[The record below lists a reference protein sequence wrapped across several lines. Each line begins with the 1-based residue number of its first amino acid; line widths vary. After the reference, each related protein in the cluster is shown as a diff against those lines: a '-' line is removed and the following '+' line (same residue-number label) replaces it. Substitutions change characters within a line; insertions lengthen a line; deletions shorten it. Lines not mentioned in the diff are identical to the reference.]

1 MTIDSPAKIT
11 DATMNGNPFQVG
23 DRVEHPQFG
32 LATVRE
38 VIGQRICAEYDDG
51 QQHGPV
57 MHTYLSAPANDNHP
71 ADTRPKTTILKLTGT
86 AALPQL
92 EFVYGKT
99 RVRKYISTLFAPGGG
114 GKSSLLV
121 AEALDMVTGRD
132 LLGVGHKKKIRVW
145 YINTEDPPDLIQRQ
159 FETAAALHR
168 ITNDDVGDRL
178 MWSSG
183 RDSNFVV
190 ATEDKRTGFRI
201 NHPVVEGI
209 AQVGGEFQPDAIII
223 DPFVSTHGV
232 SENDNG
238 AIQQVAT
245 LWVTIADRLNC
256 AIDLA
261 HHVVKSEGPVTANS
275 GRGGGAL
282 KDKARIVR
290 VINPLTEEQAKKWNI
305 PEGLRREYFNAVID
319 KGNLSKVGASA
330 WYHIENVPLGNGDG
344 LTRPQEF
351 APAVRRWMAPD
362 ASAEERAEMTLAAV
376 EQGQIAAI
384 LVGIGNRE
392 CRYNYQ
398 SANWAGNE
406 IASVLGI
413 GLDDGKRMTPE
424 RTRVQAILD
433 ALITLGRLVKVS
445 RIDHLKRKPFEHVEI
460 ANQKIVASGF
470 SICATLRNP
479 AQPPL

>member
-1 MTIDSPAKIT
+1 MTTTAVEAD
-11 DATMNGNPFQVG
+11 NPYQAG
-23 DRVEHPQFG
+23 DRVKHQQFG
-32 LATVRE
+32 FATVRE
-38 VIGQRICAEYDDG
+38 VIGARVCADYDDG
-51 QQHGPV
+51 EQHSPV
-57 MHTYLSAPANDNHP
+57 LHTFLSPANDNTIG
-71 ADTRPKTTILKLTGT
+71 DGRPKTTILQLSGT
-86 AALPQL
+86 ETLPQL

-99 RVRKYISTLFAPGGG
+99 RVRKYISTIYAPGGG
-114 GKSSLLV
+114 GKTALLT

-132 LLGVGHKKKIRVW
+132 LLGVGHKKRTRVW
-145 YINTEDPPDLIQRQ
+145 YVNTEDPPELIQRQ

-168 ITNDDVGDRL
+168 ITNDDIGGRL

-183 RDSNFVV
+183 RESNFVV

-209 AQVGGEFQPDAIII
+209 AQIGGEFKPDAIII

-232 SENDNG
+232 SENDNN

-275 GRGGGAL
+275 GRGGSAL

-290 VINPLTEEQAKKWNI
+290 VINPLTEDQAKRWNI

-319 KGNLSKVGASA
+319 KGNLSRVGTGA
-330 WYHIENVPLGNGDG
+330 WYRIESVPLGNGDG
-344 LTRPQEF
+344 LARPQEF

-376 EQGQIAAI
+376 EQDQIAAI
-384 LVGIGNRE
+384 LIGIRNRDV
-392 CRYNYQ
+392 RYNYQ
-398 SANWAGNE
+398 SSNWAGNE

-413 GLDDGKRMTPE
+413 EVDDGKKLTSE
-424 RTRVQAILD
+424 KGRVQAILD
-433 ALITLGRLVKVS
+433 AMITVGLLIKVS
-445 RIDHLKRKPFEHVEI
+445 RIDPIKRKSFDHVE
-460 ANQKIVASGF
+460 VAS
-470 SICATLRNP
+470 
-479 AQPPL
+479 

>member
-1 MTIDSPAKIT
+1 MTAVVKAD
-11 DATMNGNPFQVG
+11 NPFKVG
-23 DRVEHPQFG
+23 DRVEHQQFG

-38 VIGQRICAEYDDG
+38 VIGARVCADYDDG
-51 QQHGPV
+51 EHHSPV
-57 MHTYLSAPANDNHP
+57 LHTFLLPANVNAIGDNG
-71 ADTRPKTTILKLTGT
+71 PKTTILKLKGANT
-86 AALPQL
+86 LPQL
-92 EFVYGKT
+92 EFVYGRT

-145 YINTEDPPDLIQRQ
+145 YINTEDPPELIQRQ

-168 ITNDDVGDRL
+168 IINDDIDDRL

-183 RDSNFVV
+183 RESNFVV

-209 AQVGGEFQPDAIII
+209 AHVGGEFRPDAIII

-261 HHVVKSEGPVTANS
+261 HHVVKSDGPVTANS
-275 GRGGGAL
+275 GRGGSAL

-290 VINPLTEEQAKKWNI
+290 VINPLSEEQAKKWNI

-319 KGNLSKVGASA
+319 KGNLSRVGTGA

-362 ASAEERAEMTLAAV
+362 ASPEERAEMTLARV
-376 EQGQIAAI
+376 EQEQIAAV
-384 LVGIGNRE
+384 LVGIKNRDV
-392 CRYNYQ
+392 RYNYQ
-398 SANWAGNE
+398 SSNWAGNE

-413 GLDDGKRMTPE
+413 ELDDSKKLTPAKE
-424 RTRVQAILD
+424 RVQAILD
-433 ALITLGRLVKVS
+433 AMITLGLLIKVS
-445 RIDHLKRKPFEHVEI
+445 RVDPIKRKSFDHVE
-460 ANQKIVASGF
+460 VA
-470 SICATLRNP
+470 A
-479 AQPPL
+479 